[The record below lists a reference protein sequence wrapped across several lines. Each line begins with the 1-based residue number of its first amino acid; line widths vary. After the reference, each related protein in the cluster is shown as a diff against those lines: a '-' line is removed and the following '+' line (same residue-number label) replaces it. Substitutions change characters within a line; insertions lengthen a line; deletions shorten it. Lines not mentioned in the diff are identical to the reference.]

1 MTYNALLGFGSFSPP
16 ASLGANLLLQETTGT
31 TAADRSGNARNG
43 TINGMGSNPVV
54 ADGPNGYLASA
65 FDMDGTDDF
74 VVIGSSAGI
83 SAYPFTLGCWVRT
96 DDIAAT
102 MSYVFLGINGNASSY
117 YGIEQ
122 ISSLFTIQ
130 ARNTGVQRNSGT
142 TAPSTSVWHHV
153 VGVFE
158 SATSRK
164 LYINGVLEA
173 TATFSVTLAAVDI
186 IHIGKFRSTD
196 ATNSYNGRIAGVGVF
211 ADALTLAQIEQWY
224 NGPEP
229 LNTVAPAAPSGTQ
242 TEGETLT
249 ADVGTWDSQGNGTLS
264 YSYQWTRS
272 NDGIGTG
279 EADISGATSAT
290 YVLDPDDIGKFI
302 RCRVRGTN
310 LGGFDAAEDTAG
322 AFTGSI
328 LPGGGTF
335 PDEADVRSG
344 VVYGPTNDLTG
355 TLVVPAANTVLD
367 GTMFGPGSVTEGTV
381 VLPAAA
387 NVLDGVMFGP
397 ASATEGTATVPPVGK
412 VINSETYGAG
422 GTALTGTYAEI
433 AASLVV
439 LGNQY
444 GAGGTQYTGTVR
456 VPTAAQVLVGVNFG
470 ASDAIAGAVVLP
482 GVGDVRTSVT
492 FGPSGGSTGTLS
504 LPGVGS
510 VLSSASY
517 GAGGTEF
524 VGTFANVAASSVVL
538 GVQYGANGTQFTG
551 TVRVPTAGQV
561 LVGVNFGASDALSG
575 TVALPSANQV
585 LDSITFGP
593 GSATT
598 GTVVLPPVSD
608 VRDGD
613 FFGPG
618 AASEG
623 TLAVP
628 VAGDVR
634 LGVAVD
640 ATTGTLVLPAEAE
653 VETGVGYGAG
663 GTEFVG
669 TLVAIV
675 PEADPPLC
683 LVTIPI
689 VNQFGVRVPGVSV
702 SFKFAGLQTA
712 AATGGVIMSPPPAVV
727 SDANGIVQ
735 VNLIRLVNYT
745 ATCRLEGETRNIPI
759 EVPNAGSYAVADA

>member
-335 PDEADVRSG
+335 PDESDVRAG
-344 VVYGPTNDLTG
+344 VVYGPTNNLTG
-355 TLVVPAANTVLD
+355 TLA
-367 GTMFGPGSVTEGTV
+367 
-381 VLPAAA
+381 
-387 NVLDGVMFGP
+387 
-397 ASATEGTATVPPVGK
+397 VGGGGGLNMGGLGQTG
-412 VINSETYGAG
+412 IGA
-422 GTALTGTYAEI
+422 
-433 AASLVV
+433 
-439 LGNQY
+439 
-444 GAGGTQYTGTVR
+444 
-456 VPTAAQVLVGVNFG
+456 F
-470 ASDAIAGAVVLP
+470 
-482 GVGDVRTSVT
+482 
-492 FGPSGGSTGTLS
+492 
-504 LPGVGS
+504 
-510 VLSSASY
+510 
-517 GAGGTEF
+517 
-524 VGTFANVAASSVVL
+524 
-538 GVQYGANGTQFTG
+538 
-551 TVRVPTAGQV
+551 
-561 LVGVNFGASDALSG
+561 
-575 TVALPSANQV
+575 
-585 LDSITFGP
+585 
-593 GSATT
+593 
-598 GTVVLPPVSD
+598 
-608 VRDGD
+608 
-613 FFGPG
+613 
-618 AASEG
+618 
-623 TLAVP
+623 
-628 VAGDVR
+628 
-634 LGVAVD
+634 
-640 ATTGTLVLPAEAE
+640 
-653 VETGVGYGAG
+653 
-663 GTEFVG
+663 
-669 TLVAIV
+669 
-675 PEADPPLC
+675 
-683 LVTIPI
+683 
-689 VNQFGVRVPGVSV
+689 
-702 SFKFAGLQTA
+702 
-712 AATGGVIMSPPPAVV
+712 
-727 SDANGIVQ
+727 
-735 VNLIRLVNYT
+735 
-745 ATCRLEGETRNIPI
+745 
-759 EVPNAGSYAVADA
+759 